1 MKKET
6 FYNTKDLIFVLKK
19 RTILKNNKLITESA
33 DDNKDIVPGFP
44 VNKKIPFNEGLMI
57 KAIKNGMIIL
67 INYRGDQDDY
77 RSGRERTIYPM
88 VLGVNRNTGNMLIRG
103 WHLNGWSVKERRN
116 TEKVWR
122 LFKTSNIIDM
132 MFTGDFYRLPP
143 VGYRMNDRAMT
154 DRIIAQADFNVIRR
168 NQQNLL
174 NEGKIELEEDQK
186 ISVDKNESNSVIK
199 INLKPTETSINL
211 QNPWENNLMD
221 KKKIDDLR
229 MTIMRSIISNDYLA
243 ILGANGTEGRITKIF
258 IEKQLLGSYKVIR
271 SIIGKEINTV
281 KMVNGQNEFKLYL
294 FIDIIK

>member
-1 MKKET
+1 
-6 FYNTKDLIFVLKK
+6 
-19 RTILKNNKLITESA
+19 
-33 DDNKDIVPGFP
+33 
-44 VNKKIPFNEGLMI
+44 
-57 KAIKNGMIIL
+57 
-67 INYRGDQDDY
+67 
-77 RSGRERTIYPM
+77 M